1 MNSAFPSPILLLGV
15 GGSGCSIVR
24 KVKRAY
30 GENIRALAVD
40 TDAYSIDH
48 DEIPFVL
55 LGGNRLSGRGTGGQP
70 SSARAAFQDNN
81 AILDPYLEGVATVV
95 VVAGLGSGTGT
106 GATGE
111 ILKRLHTLGITTLLF
126 ATLPFSFEGDER
138 EQTAKSSCGPLEQYA
153 DVSVFLP
160 LDSLVGDSEAQ
171 MATLENAL
179 ATAVETMSSGITLLW
194 NLVEKP
200 GYINI
205 SPEHLRQ
212 ILVNGGRARF
222 ATARA
227 FGSERAA
234 EVLKVVS
241 ENSLLKRGNESRK
254 IKNILIGILA
264 GKDLLLSEV
273 GEIASSISAAFAPE
287 ANRFIGTVQDD
298 ERFAGELSIVVMLF
312 EEKIMSDAKMSQ
324 TSRRAFGNVSRFND
338 VDKTI
343 WNGENLDQPTYLRR
357 QLTLDR

>member
-1 MNSAFPSPILLLGV
+1 M
-15 GGSGCSIVR
+15 
-24 KVKRAY
+24 
-30 GENIRALAVD
+30 
-40 TDAYSIDH
+40 
-48 DEIPFVL
+48 
-55 LGGNRLSGRGTGGQP
+55 
-70 SSARAAFQDNN
+70 
-81 AILDPYLEGVATVV
+81 
-95 VVAGLGSGTGT
+95 
-106 GATGE
+106 
-111 ILKRLHTLGITTLLF
+111 
-126 ATLPFSFEGDER
+126 
-138 EQTAKSSCGPLEQYA
+138 
-153 DVSVFLP
+153 
-160 LDSLVGDSEAQ
+160 
-171 MATLENAL
+171 
-179 ATAVETMSSGITLLW
+179 W